1 MARRAATALA
11 LQPADNGI
19 ARLLPVATTVV
30 AMLLSLQPVQ
40 IPGYAALAPDLTLM
54 VAYHWMVYRPDLL
67 PSLALFVTGATH
79 DLLTGAPPGVSSLLL
94 LLARVIV
101 LSHREHFVG
110 RSFRFVWAGFAILTC
125 GAMLFLWSLN
135 SMLAAESLDLR
146 DTVFRAVLTI
156 LLFPI
161 ASFLSGRTQRA
172 VLAAG

>member
-1 MARRAATALA
+1 MARKAAKAVA
-11 LQPADNGI
+11 LQPANNGI

-40 IPGYAALAPDLTLM
+40 IPGYAALTPDLTLM

-67 PSLALFVTGATH
+67 PSLALFVIGATQ
-79 DLLTGAPPGVSSLLL
+79 DVLAGAPPGVTSLLL

-101 LSHREHFVG
+101 LSHRDHFVD
-110 RSFRFVWAGFAILTC
+110 RSFRFVWTGFAMLTC
-125 GAMLFLWSLN
+125 GAMLLLWALN
-135 SMLAAESLDLR
+135 SMLAAELLELR

-161 ASFLSGRTQRA
+161 ASFLLGRTQRA
-172 VLAAG
+172 VLDAG